1 MYVVLMVLKNIQD
14 NYFQQIHLLDFCSLH
29 YCHQGCDYL
38 KAWPFIVFA
47 LLDLDLRCDNY

>member
-29 YCHQGCDYL
+29 YCHQGCDYF

-47 LLDLDLRCDNY
+47 LLDLDVRCDNY